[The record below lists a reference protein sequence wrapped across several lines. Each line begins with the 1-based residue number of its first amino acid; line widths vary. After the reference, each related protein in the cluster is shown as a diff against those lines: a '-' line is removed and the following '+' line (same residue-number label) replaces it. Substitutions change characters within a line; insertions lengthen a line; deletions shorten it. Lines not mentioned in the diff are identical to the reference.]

1 VPPKRRKEEEEEEE
15 EEAFAP
21 RGQELLRNLADILES
36 GGRTL
41 QRYKL

>member
-1 VPPKRRKEEEEEEE
+1 VPPKRKKEEEEEE

-21 RGQELLRNLADILES
+21 RGQDLLRNLADILES